1 MEEDSFNEYFAQ
13 KNRIFNN
20 IEDNQIVLSDDDD
33 IILSDDDTK
42 EYNNLDKMDQF
53 DKDYP
58 QYEEDDDHDI
68 YIRNLILKKITD
80 KDINDKEPTNKEPTN
95 KDINDKELTNKDINN
110 KEPTNKEP
118 TNKDI
123 NNKEPTNK
131 EPTNNKKNK
140 NNKMRLCELDT
151 LISKIEEDKKPKK
164 FISRRSQEKI
174 QQSQEKLQ
182 QSQEKIQDKQVQP
195 IKRVKRTFNARLVP
209 YFQSNEYKSLQNRSF
224 TLDDFPKL

>member
-13 KNRIFNN
+13 KNRIFNS

-80 KDINDKEPTNKEPTN
+80 KEINTKDTHIKEINTKETLI
-95 KDINDKELTNKDINN
+95 KDNNIKEINTKD
-110 KEPTNKEP
+110 
-118 TNKDI
+118 
-123 NNKEPTNK
+123 
-131 EPTNNKKNK
+131 NNKKNK
-140 NNKMRLCELDT
+140 NNKMRLCDLDT

-164 FISRRSQEKI
+164 FISRRSQEK
-174 QQSQEKLQ
+174 LQ
-182 QSQEKIQDKQVQP
+182 QKQVNP
-195 IKRVKRTFNARLVP
+195 IKKVKRTFNARLVP
-209 YFQSNEYKSLQNRSF
+209 YFQSNEYKSLQNKSF

>member
-20 IEDNQIVLSDDDD
+20 IEDHQIVLSDDDD

-58 QYEEDDDHDI
+58 LYEEDDDHDI
-68 YIRNLILKKITD
+68 YIRNLILKKLSD
-80 KDINDKEPTNKEPTN
+80 KDINDNEPTNKEPTN
-95 KDINDKELTNKDINN
+95 KESTN
-110 KEPTNKEP
+110 KEPTNKES
-118 TNKDI
+118 
-123 NNKEPTNK
+123 TNK
-131 EPTNNKKNK
+131 EPTNNKQNK
-140 NNKMRLCELDT
+140 NNKMRLCELDI

-174 QQSQEKLQ
+174 QQSQEK
-182 QSQEKIQDKQVQP
+182 IQYKQVPP

-209 YFQSNEYKSLQNRSF
+209 YFQSNEYISLQNRSF